1 MKLRKKIE
9 LRIIQINAEIEAK
22 QNKIIELA
30 NDKKF
35 YDLAGIINHSRG
47 LNVLFNRLLELEK
60 IIERVPTYSVL
71 QSSENQSDEPANH
84 N

>member
-22 QNKIIELA
+22 QNLIIELA
-30 NDKKF
+30 NNKKF
-35 YDLAGIINHSRG
+35 YDLAGIMNHSRG

-60 IIERVPTYSVL
+60 LIERVPTCSVI
-71 QSSENQSDEPANH
+71 SPSENQSNEPANH